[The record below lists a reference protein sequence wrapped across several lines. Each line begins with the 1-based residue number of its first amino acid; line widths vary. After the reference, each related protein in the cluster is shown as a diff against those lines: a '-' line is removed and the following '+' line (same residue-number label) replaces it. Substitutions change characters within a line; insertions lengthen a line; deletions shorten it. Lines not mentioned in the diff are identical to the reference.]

1 MQEEY
6 VCSTFDVSLLQVK
19 YFVQQRVGRMRQ
31 ERVMIVFNE
40 LNMTLRISANLFWDW
55 VLSVLRQALKYERR
69 YWDELSKMLCPLGPS
84 WAPICKYYNS
94 FQIPSHF
101 NAKISG
107 NDGQRSMPR

>member
-84 WAPICKYYNS
+84 
-94 FQIPSHF
+94 
-101 NAKISG
+101 
-107 NDGQRSMPR
+107 